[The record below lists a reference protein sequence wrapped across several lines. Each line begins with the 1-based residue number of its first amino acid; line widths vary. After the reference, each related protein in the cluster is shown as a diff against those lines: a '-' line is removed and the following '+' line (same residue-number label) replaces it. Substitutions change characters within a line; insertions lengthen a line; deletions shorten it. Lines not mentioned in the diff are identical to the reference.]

1 MTQETTTVASHGI
14 HEETIMDPNSAL
26 SAGQLTIIAV
36 VPLLTLAFWLIS
48 VFVAAREPR
57 RRDSGAGTATLPQHL
72 PDTEES
78 QQKAA

>member
-1 MTQETTTVASHGI
+1 MY
-14 HEETIMDPNSAL
+14 PNSAP
-26 SAGQLTIIAV
+26 SAGQLAIIAV
-36 VPLLTLAFWLIS
+36 VPVLALTFWLIG

-57 RRDSGAGTATLPQHL
+57 HRDSGAGTASRPQHL

>member
-1 MTQETTTVASHGI
+1 MGSGI
-14 HEETIMDPNSAL
+14 HEETIMYPNSAL
-26 SAGQLTIIAV
+26 SAGQLAIIAT
-36 VPLLTLAFWLIS
+36 VPVLTLAFWLIS

-57 RRDSGAGTATLPQHL
+57 RRDSGAGTAPLPQQL